1 MDCLNLCVLSGY
13 LERDPTVRYREDG
26 TAHCTCTLRVEEVRE
41 GTCYKIYVLAEAY
54 GKTGEALAALHGG
67 AVVLL
72 QGKLFW
78 RKQGSASGAE
88 KSGLAVLA
96 QKVHPLLLTPALTG
110 SSN

>member
-1 MDCLNLCVLSGY
+1 MDSLNLCILSGY

-26 TAHCTCTLRVEEVRE
+26 TAHCTCTLWVEEHRE
-41 GTCYKIYVLAEAY
+41 DTCFRTYVLCEAY

-78 RKQGSASGAE
+78 RKQVTASGAE
-88 KSGLAVLA
+88 KSGHALLV
-96 QKVHPLLLTPALTG
+96 QKVSPLVPTPTLSG